1 MITRIV
7 VSVILLPLLLV
18 VVLVLPEWA
27 TGLLFGASC
36 AVAAFELLYTTGIVR
51 RIRLCAYTAV
61 AGFWCALWCCLGIS
75 YAWLLLG
82 LLVFWLILF
91 AEFMLSGMKLP
102 FDQLTGCF
110 TAGVVLPLML
120 GAMVRLRCMDDG
132 KILILLPFLISFTSD
147 TGAYFTGKY
156 LGKHKMAPKISPK
169 KTVEGLLGGI
179 LCAVVG
185 MLIFCL
191 ITDVFSDLKVHY
203 LYALVYG
210 IVGSLAGVFGDL
222 CFSAV
227 KRQTGIKDYG
237 KLIPGHGGV
246 LDRFDSLMIVGPF
259 VEIMM
264 ALLPVVER

>member
-1 MITRIV
+1 
-7 VSVILLPLLLV
+7 
-18 VVLVLPEWA
+18 
-27 TGLLFGASC
+27 
-36 AVAAFELLYTTGIVR
+36 
-51 RIRLCAYTAV
+51 
-61 AGFWCALWCCLGIS
+61 
-75 YAWLLLG
+75 
-82 LLVFWLILF
+82 
-91 AEFMLSGMKLP
+91 
-102 FDQLTGCF
+102 
-110 TAGVVLPLML
+110 
-120 GAMVRLRCMDDG
+120 
-132 KILILLPFLISFTSD
+132 
-147 TGAYFTGKY
+147 
-156 LGKHKMAPKISPK
+156 MAPKISPK

-264 ALLPVVER
+264 VLLPVVER